1 MPIKYDKALEIAT
14 GNSRK
19 TKTWKNKTIQ
29 WSELLSKLETTTR
42 TPETVAEYKAMGRD
56 RQSDIKD
63 VGGFVGGYCDNGSR
77 SDIRDRS
84 VLCLDADFADA
95 DLWPDWELLYGNAAA
110 VYSTH
115 KHTPEKPRLRLVVP
129 LSRNV
134 TPDEYMA
141 IGRRVAHT
149 LGMDKFDDTSYQPQ
163 RMMYWPSTSQD
174 GEYFFRYTD
183 APLLDPD
190 EVLATYRDWHDVSAW
205 PTSSREAEQPK
216 KVASKQKD
224 PLEKGG
230 LVGAFCRAYFPID
243 EAIAAFVP
251 AYQPCTEPNRYTY
264 TEGSTAAGVVI
275 YEDGKFSYSFHG
287 TDPASGQTVNAWD
300 LVRLHLFADLDVCI
314 GPDTSAT
321 LRPSYK
327 AMVKLAT
334 EDKRVTAQIVADRI
348 AEAEID
354 FDGDLESI
362 EHDLEKIKD
371 RQMAKLKEY
380 KEEKRARE
388 AELAPIFD
396 DIARENEKTADWR
409 EKLKI
414 TDKGGIAQT
423 IENVVTI
430 LRYDPKLKDCLAL
443 NEMEHNIIARQSL
456 PWRKVKNHS
465 QWVDADDAALRYY
478 LERVYGIASKDKIFD
493 AVNVVAS
500 ENKFHPVRDYL
511 DGCTWDGEPR
521 VETLLVDYLGAEDNA
536 YTRAVTRK
544 ALVAAV
550 ARVYTP
556 GCKFDYM
563 LTIRGR
569 QGLGKS
575 ALIAK
580 LGGQWFSDSFTT
592 LQGKDAYEQVQ
603 GVWIMEVGELA
614 GMRKA
619 EAETIKL
626 YISKQV
632 DRFRPAY
639 GRRLQEFPRQCIFV
653 GTTNE
658 TQFLRDTTGNRR
670 FWVVDTPNEP
680 LKDMWEELTP
690 EVVKQVWAEA
700 VEIYRAGEKLYLSR
714 ALEAV
719 ARSVQEV
726 YEEENPRAGIVA
738 EYLDRL
744 LPAGWEE
751 MDLYSRR
758 SWLESDAEGTVK
770 RQTVCIL
777 EIWAEALSGNPDKLD
792 RYAIKEIGDIM
803 AGMGEWKRAANKDN
817 KRTIK
822 PYGRQRYYERR
833 DEET

>member
-1 MPIKYDKALEIAT
+1 MTLHHDKALDVAL

-19 TKTWKNKTIQ
+19 TKTWKNKALQ
-29 WSELLSKLETTTR
+29 WSELLTRLEKETR
-42 TPETVAEYKAMGRD
+42 TSETVAEYKAMGRD
-56 RQSDIKD
+56 QQSDIKD
-63 VGGFVGGYCDNGSR
+63 VGGFVGGYCNNGSR
-77 SDIRDRS
+77 SDIRHRS
-84 VLCLDADFADA
+84 ILCLDADFADA

-129 LSRNV
+129 LARNV
-134 TPDEYMA
+134 TPDEYQA
-141 IGRRVAHT
+141 IGRRVAEV
-149 LGMDKFDDTSYQPQ
+149 LGIDKFDDTSYQPQ
-163 RMMYWPSTSQD
+163 RMMYWPSCSQD
-174 GEYFFRYTD
+174 GAYFFRYTD

-190 EVLATYRDWHDVSAW
+190 AVLATYHNWADVSSW

-216 KVASKQKD
+216 KAASKQKD

-230 LVGAFCRAYFPID
+230 LVGAFCRAYYPIQ

-251 AYQPCTEPNRYTY
+251 AYQPCDEPNRYTY

-287 TDPASGQTVNAWD
+287 TDPASLQTVNAWD
-300 LVRLHLFADLDVCI
+300 LVRLHLFRDLDADCA
-314 GPDTSAT
+314 PDTPASS
-321 LRPSYK
+321 RPSYK
-327 AMVKLAT
+327 AMTKLAS
-334 EDKRVTAQIVADRI
+334 EDKRVTAQVVEDRA
-348 AEAEID
+348 AEALAD
-354 FDGDLESI
+354 F
-362 EHDLEKIKD
+362 
-371 RQMAKLKEY
+371 A
-380 KEEKRARE
+380 EETPDE
-388 AELAPIFD
+388 GET
-396 DIARENEKTADWR
+396 NWR
-409 EKLKI
+409 EKLRL
-414 TDKGGIAQT
+414 TDRGGIAQT

-430 LRYDPKLKDCLAL
+430 LRYDPKLAGSLAL
-443 NEMEHNIIARQSL
+443 NEMEHNIVARRDL
-456 PWRKVKNHS
+456 PWRKVRGTS

-478 LERVYGIASKDKIFD
+478 LERVYGIASKDRIFD

-511 DGCTWDGEPR
+511 DTCTWDGVPR
-521 VETLLVDYLGAEDNA
+521 VETLLIDYLGAEDNA

-544 ALVAAV
+544 ALAAAV
-550 ARVYTP
+550 ARIYRP

-580 LGGQWFSDSFTT
+580 LGGKWFSDSFTT

-639 GRRLQEFPRQCIFV
+639 GRRTREFPRQCIFI

-658 TQFLRDTTGNRR
+658 TQFLRDATGNRR
-670 FWVVDTPNEP
+670 FWVVDLPNTSP
-680 LKDMWEELTP
+680 ANVWDELDD
-690 EVVKQVWAEA
+690 ELVRQIWGEA
-700 VEIYRAGEKLYLSR
+700 VQIWHKGEKLYLSHE
-714 ALEAV
+714 LEEE
-719 ARSVQEV
+719 ARRIQEI
-726 YEEENPRAGIVA
+726 YEEEDPRRGVI
-738 EYLDRL
+738 ETYLEHL
-744 LPAGWEE
+744 LPEDWED

-758 SWLESDAEGTVK
+758 EWLQNSDTGTVK
-770 RQTVCIL
+770 R
-777 EIWAEALSGNPDKLD
+777 EIVTAYEIAVEALGYSPERLERRVTYEIRSIMQQIKGWRHQGSKMVTTKL
-792 RYAIKEIGDIM
+792 
-803 AGMGEWKRAANKDN
+803 
-817 KRTIK
+817 
-822 PYGRQRYYERR
+822 YGRQKYYRR
-833 DEET
+833 IGP